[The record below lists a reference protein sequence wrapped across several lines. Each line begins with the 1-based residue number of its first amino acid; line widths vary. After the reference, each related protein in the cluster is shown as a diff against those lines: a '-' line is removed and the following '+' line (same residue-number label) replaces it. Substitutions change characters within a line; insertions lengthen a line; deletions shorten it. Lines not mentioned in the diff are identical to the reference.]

1 MPDLLRNKDGLTEEE
16 FLAAY
21 RPGDYERPSNTV
33 DMLLF
38 TVADKVSDSIRKDK
52 EKQMKV
58 LLIKRK
64 NHPCIGAWAL
74 PGGFCEIGEDLDT
87 AARRE
92 LWEETGLKDIYFEQ
106 LYTWGEVKRDPRM
119 RIISVSY
126 MALVSI
132 DQLCK
137 KATNGN
143 VRQYLHPVEEVLKAD
158 EVAFDHQKII
168 AYARERIKNKVDY
181 SDIAFNFMP
190 EKFTLPRLQKVY
202 EILLDKPLYKAN
214 FRKKISPM
222 VLETDESTSGD
233 AHRPSKYYVK
243 NPNCEE

>member
-1 MPDLLRNKDGLTEEE
+1 MKKTNLEEKEFLQKYDSSMFEKPSVAVDVLIFTIEDDVLKVVMIEREE
-16 FLAAY
+16 FPYKGCL
-21 RPGDYERPSNTV
+21 
-33 DMLLF
+33 
-38 TVADKVSDSIRKDK
+38 
-52 EKQMKV
+52 
-58 LLIKRK
+58 
-64 NHPCIGAWAL
+64 AL
-74 PGGFCEIGEDLDT
+74 PGVFVGIDESLED
-87 AARRE
+87 AVKRGVKA
-92 LWEETGLKDIYFEQ
+92 ETGLKDIYFEQ

-158 EVAFDHQKII
+158 EIAFDHQKII

-202 EILLDKPLYKAN
+202 EILLDKTLYKAN